1 MILSVLLLGTIG
13 VISEKHLFKSGSSK
27 KERLIFLL
35 FLCFSLILSSLD
47 VLHIHVPNIL
57 DGLTIVFHYP
67 NKLLP

>member
-1 MILSVLLLGTIG
+1 MVLSVLLLGTIG
-13 VISEKHLFKSGSSK
+13 VISEKHLFKAGSSK

-47 VLHIHVPNIL
+47 VLNIHVPNIL
-57 DGLTIVFHYP
+57 NGLTTVFHYP

>member
-13 VISEKHLFKSGSSK
+13 VISEKYLFKSDRSK

-35 FLCFSLILSSLD
+35 FLCFPLILAGLD

-57 DGLTIVFHYP
+57 NGLTKVFHYP

>member
-13 VISEKHLFKSGSSK
+13 VISEKYLFKSDGSK
-27 KERLIFLL
+27 NERFIFLL
-35 FLCFSLILSSLD
+35 FLCFPLILASLD

-57 DGLTIVFHYP
+57 NGLTTVFHYP